1 MGKQVPKTAIT
12 RASIKSN
19 AIVVAFNVS
28 VNSLS
33 EAYEGVENLLYG
45 LRDTLEEKK
54 DFTPRI
60 LNVEK
65 TEAGSYLV
73 EVFFDYNEVTKEV
86 IFRGVLDRSLGNRV

>member
-19 AIVVAFNVS
+19 VIVVAFNVS

-33 EAYEGVENLLYG
+33 EAYEGVETLLYD

-54 DFTPRI
+54 DFIPRI

-65 TEAGSYLV
+65 TETGPYLV
-73 EVFFDYNEVTKEV
+73 EVFFDYNEIAKEV
-86 IFRGVLDRSLGNRV
+86 IFRGILDKALGNRV